1 MAVNWMK
8 RFFSNY
14 FTFIISVP
22 FIVGYQI
29 LLRIRQSIFTSTFL
43 NYLEN
48 KSIKAK
54 NIGLCV
60 ICSFFYRCRIIKAL
74 LILCD

>member
-1 MAVNWMK
+1 MK

-14 FTFIISVP
+14 FTFIISVS

-29 LLRIRQSIFTSTFL
+29 LLRIRQNIFTSTFIS
-43 NYLEN
+43 YLEN
-48 KSIKAK
+48 KPIKTK

-60 ICSFFYRCRIIKAL
+60 ICSFFY
-74 LILCD
+74 